1 MRCMVDFQ
9 TNLHLSGFRSFFFG
23 ETPRIPQ
30 PPCLWASCF
39 QYPQKNHRGES
50 TQAEHGGFGGQVF
63 LLNLP
68 RRIGQV
74 FGEVVQF
81 KLPLLLGS
89 TTLYL

>member
-9 TNLHLSGFRSFFFG
+9 TNLHLSGFRSFIF
-23 ETPRIPQ
+23 
-30 PPCLWASCF
+30 
-39 QYPQKNHRGES
+39 
-50 TQAEHGGFGGQVF
+50 F